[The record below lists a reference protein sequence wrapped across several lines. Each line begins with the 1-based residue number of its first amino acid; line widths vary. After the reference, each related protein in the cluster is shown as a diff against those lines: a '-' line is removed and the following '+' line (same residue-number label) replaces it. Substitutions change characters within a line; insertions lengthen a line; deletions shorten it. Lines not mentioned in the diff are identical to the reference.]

1 MCHTSPVVKTRARPH
16 RRVKSGYKSPSTIRN
31 SKARRRLFNNL
42 ETLSEFYGMNTD
54 QTQFVIQDFY
64 NKYLEIQENGET
76 LWEKVYLDKKRIVW
90 VNPNNGFA
98 LAALKDIEFE
108 IKLPNIQPS
117 YEENLEVFRTLCTS
131 LEYDIELM
139 YENIRSHHEN
149 QEYCCLNCHF
159 PFATVCSELYTQFEP
174 DI

>member
-1 MCHTSPVVKTRARPH
+1 
-16 RRVKSGYKSPSTIRN
+16 
-31 SKARRRLFNNL
+31 
-42 ETLSEFYGMNTD
+42 MNTD

-90 VNPNNGFA
+90 VNPKNGFA

-117 YEENLEVFRTLCTS
+117 Y
-131 LEYDIELM
+131 
-139 YENIRSHHEN
+139 
-149 QEYCCLNCHF
+149 
-159 PFATVCSELYTQFEP
+159 
-174 DI
+174 

>member
-1 MCHTSPVVKTRARPH
+1 MSHTSPVVKTRARPH

-76 LWEKVYLDKKRIVW
+76 LWEKVYLDKKRIIW

-98 LAALKDIEFE
+98 LAALKDLEYE
-108 IKLPNIQPS
+108 IQLPNIHPS
-117 YEENLEVFRTLCTS
+117 YEENLEVFGTL
-131 LEYDIELM
+131 
-139 YENIRSHHEN
+139 
-149 QEYCCLNCHF
+149 
-159 PFATVCSELYTQFEP
+159 
-174 DI
+174 